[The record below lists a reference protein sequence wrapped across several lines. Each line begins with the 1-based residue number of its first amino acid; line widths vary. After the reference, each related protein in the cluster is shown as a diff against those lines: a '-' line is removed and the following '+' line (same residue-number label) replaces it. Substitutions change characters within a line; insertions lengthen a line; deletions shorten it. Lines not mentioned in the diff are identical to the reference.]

1 MLVMKKEDMFA
12 NKLITLL
19 ERKRTANRDLFDLY
33 YFFSEHWDI
42 NEDIIRLRTGYG
54 LKECLKKCLQVVEK
68 INNKQILQGLGELI
82 DEKQKDWVKKNLK
95 RKILFLF
102 NFYLEIIKNLGRFW
116 IFI

>member
-54 LKECLKKCLQVVEK
+54 LKEYLKNVSNLLKK
-68 INNKQILQGLGELI
+68 LI
-82 DEKQKDWVKKNLK
+82 ISKYCRV
-95 RKILFLF
+95 
-102 NFYLEIIKNLGRFW
+102 
-116 IFI
+116 